1 VEFLNPGVSRLDF
14 CGCDGRVWAQSNWVL
29 RQCDYALNSETGRG
43 LGAGTHPVH
52 KAMASHTHP
61 GDLPWVPWA
70 PGHFIKLIK
79 LNPLTGQIILF
90 IRSVPGAALQM
101 HFHPG
106 TVVVYTVQGTWTYD
120 EGWVS
125 EQGDVMFEVAG
136 STHSPRMVGKEDTI
150 VFTVIEG
157 ALDFVDEKG
166 QTIATENW
174 QTYLKRYR
182 DYCEEQG
189 VGGGGD
195 HEILEG
201 LLTAETQSAQRKP
214 EKTEKAGCGMSLA
227 HAKMS
232 GGEA

>member
-1 VEFLNPGVSRLDF
+1 MTTGAGV
-14 CGCDGRVWAQSNWVL
+14 GA
-29 RQCDYALNSETGRG
+29 
-43 LGAGTHPVH
+43 GAGTHPVH

-61 GDLPWVPWA
+61 GNLPWVPWA

-79 LNPLTGQIILF
+79 LNPVTGQIILF

-106 TVVVYTVQGTWTYD
+106 TVVVYTVQGAWTYD

-125 EQGDVMFEVAG
+125 EMGDVVFEVAG

-150 VFTVIEG
+150 VFAVIEG

-174 QTYLKRYR
+174 QTFLKRYH
-182 DYCEEQG
+182 DYCDEK
-189 VGGGGD
+189 
-195 HEILEG
+195 G
-201 LLTAETQSAQRKP
+201 LVAVDITIF
-214 EKTEKAGCGMSLA
+214 
-227 HAKMS
+227 
-232 GGEA
+232 

>member
-1 VEFLNPGVSRLDF
+1 MTSGA
-14 CGCDGRVWAQSNWVL
+14 GA
-29 RQCDYALNSETGRG
+29 
-43 LGAGTHPVH
+43 GAGTHPVH

-79 LNPLTGQIILF
+79 LNPVTGQIILF

-106 TVVVYTVQGTWTYD
+106 TVVVYTLQGAWTYD

-125 EQGDVMFEVAG
+125 ETGDVVFEVAG

-150 VFTVIEG
+150 VFAVIEG

-174 QTYLKRYR
+174 QTFLKRYY
-182 DYCEEQG
+182 DYCDEKG
-189 VGGGGD
+189 LVAA
-195 HEILEG
+195 EI
-201 LLTAETQSAQRKP
+201 TKF
-214 EKTEKAGCGMSLA
+214 
-227 HAKMS
+227 
-232 GGEA
+232 

>member
-1 VEFLNPGVSRLDF
+1 VRREGNLL
-14 CGCDGRVWAQSNWVL
+14 L
-29 RQCDYALNSETGRG
+29 RAEDREMATGA
-43 LGAGTHPVH
+43 GAGTHLVH

-79 LNPLTGQIILF
+79 LNPVTGQIILF

-106 TVVVYTVQGTWTYD
+106 TVVVYTVQGAWTYD

-125 EQGDVMFEVAG
+125 ETGDVVFEVAG

-150 VFTVIEG
+150 VFAVIEG

-174 QTYLKRYR
+174 QTFLKRYL
-182 DYCEEQG
+182 DYCEEKG
-189 VGGGGD
+189 LVAA
-195 HEILEG
+195 EI
-201 LLTAETQSAQRKP
+201 TRF
-214 EKTEKAGCGMSLA
+214 
-227 HAKMS
+227 
-232 GGEA
+232 